1 MDSSVGV
8 GAGIGVQLHAGGVKD
23 LPFARRLELPPVQ
36 QLLAGVRLVDDA
48 FSCIWDVDHGTV
60 LARDAAVS
68 VRTGRAL
75 LLARLAAGQL
85 LLSRGR
91 RPPVGPCEGVARTCG
106 GETGVSPSP
115 TCPTCHDEPAVGTP
129 VDLLFLEQWMN
140 QQWELLLIY

>member
-1 MDSSVGV
+1 MTRSAKRQSLFWNNREDIGEKSEMPASQLKVEKLHCLPETSQQYKSLNPQSSCTPTHPL
-8 GAGIGVQLHAGGVKD
+8 LHTAPPTPQSQPHGSPHT
-23 LPFARRLELPPVQ
+23 LFAPPNP
-36 QLLAGVRLVDDA
+36 
-48 FSCIWDVDHGTV
+48 
-60 LARDAAVS
+60 
-68 VRTGRAL
+68 
-75 LLARLAAGQL
+75 